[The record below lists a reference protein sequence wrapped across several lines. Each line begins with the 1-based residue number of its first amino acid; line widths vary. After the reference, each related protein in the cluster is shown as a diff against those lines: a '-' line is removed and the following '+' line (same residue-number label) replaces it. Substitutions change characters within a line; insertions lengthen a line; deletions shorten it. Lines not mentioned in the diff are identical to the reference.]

1 MINTSISMQQD
12 ARTCFSTFLPVL
24 CGDDPSVRWG
34 HHLRSI
40 FACIRSCTAN
50 HAKNKKK
57 IEKQHQSKLRFEKK
71 EWGKGITKSKAT
83 EIPYKWKNVDVN
95 LPLSYLFNQYM
106 FNHSS
111 NHNNWEKKPTSVHYL
126 SGHWGILSIFSRHK
140 SWLIFIAMLLIPN
153 DFKQSFGVVNADRQY
168 VFLTR
173 LLQGPWV
180 FMYTLLTCWAVW
192 EMTGKYWFAED
203 IETLTQI
210 KGLIYIFLSN
220 PSHLSSLQIVTRT
233 MKQEP

>member
-1 MINTSISMQQD
+1 MPQHLNVIEWYFCMLICKTVCIESWNSVIFAWSDKVINTSISMQQD

-95 LPLSYLFNQYM
+95 L
-106 FNHSS
+106 
-111 NHNNWEKKPTSVHYL
+111 
-126 SGHWGILSIFSRHK
+126 
-140 SWLIFIAMLLIPN
+140 LI
-153 DFKQSFGVVNADRQY
+153 S
-168 VFLTR
+168 
-173 LLQGPWV
+173 
-180 FMYTLLTCWAVW
+180 
-192 EMTGKYWFAED
+192 
-203 IETLTQI
+203 
-210 KGLIYIFLSN
+210 
-220 PSHLSSLQIVTRT
+220 
-233 MKQEP
+233 